1 MAGLTTSMRGIFWTI
16 GPALLAR
23 FRPPGTTPHRPFRVE
38 LDDPLSGRIA
48 LTGALHEPPGATT
61 LLVALHGLGGSI
73 ESSYLRRFA
82 AVANASGLALLRVN
96 LRGADRSG
104 ADFYHAGLTAD
115 LDAILAAPE
124 LRRFDRRV
132 IVGFSL
138 GGHLALRWAGE
149 RRAEARRQAAG
160 LVAICAPLDLDLGA
174 RRLDAAA
181 AVVYRRYVLSGLNE
195 QLDAVER
202 RSSAS
207 GSPRLLRVERPERL
221 AATTIRAWDGLVVAP
236 RWGFASAEDYYAR
249 ASAAPVLP
257 AIDLPGW
264 IVHSDADP
272 MVPPWTVAPGLAR
285 LPAAIAV
292 TRTARGGH
300 VGMPADLDLG
310 QPGAR
315 GLYGQVVGWVA
326 RTLGG

>member
-1 MAGLTTSMRGIFWTI
+1 M
-16 GPALLAR
+16 
-23 FRPPGTTPHRPFRVE
+23 
-38 LDDPLSGRIA
+38 
-48 LTGALHEPPGATT
+48 
-61 LLVALHGLGGSI
+61 
-73 ESSYLRRFA
+73 
-82 AVANASGLALLRVN
+82 
-96 LRGADRSG
+96 
-104 ADFYHAGLTAD
+104 
-115 LDAILAAPE
+115 
-124 LRRFDRRV
+124 

-138 GGHLALRWAGE
+138 GGHLASALGGRAG
-149 RRAEARRQAAG
+149 AAARRQVMASWRS
-160 LVAICAPLDLDLGA
+160 A
-174 RRLDAAA
+174 RRSISTSA
-181 AVVYRRYVLSGLNE
+181 RGGSTPRP
-195 QLDAVER
+195 
-202 RSSAS
+202 RSSTGATSSPAS
-207 GSPRLLRVERPERL
+207 TSSSTRWSDARRPAVRRASCGSSGRAV

-249 ASAAPVLP
+249 ASAAAVLP

-264 IVHSDADP
+264 IVHSAADP

-315 GLYGQVVGWVA
+315 GLYGQIVGWVA